1 MTHAYYVGFKV
12 QGKNGIE
19 QKIDI
24 DGKIAVPERDQIVGL
39 NGLRWKV
46 LKVDIEQ
53 DGSFPRYI
61 VSLGKIA

>member
-1 MTHAYYVGFKV
+1 MTKAYYVAYKV
-12 QGKNGIE
+12 QGKKGIE
-19 QKIDI
+19 QKIDV

-53 DGSFPRYI
+53 DGNFPRYI
-61 VSLGKIA
+61 ISLGEIA